1 MDITCG
7 DCGARFRLDRALLK
21 DSNAARVRCRKCGG
35 LIVVRLHEESPV
47 PVLPPQETIPPSTVE
62 PAAPAQEPVSPWPVE
77 PSAPAQE
84 PTAFKSDIS
93 GVIKSEP
100 APPPPEENAVLSVN
114 VSIEPEPEPAAP
126 LAATGLTP
134 SVPHTAPAEEPEP
147 AQPGTI
153 YSRVEDLFAFPP
165 VEDAAPDTF
174 PPEEHPAEEYPAG
187 ENPPKETA
195 ATEPERKAPSRRAPS
210 MLAVLVISVLWILLL
225 AGGTYY
231 FGTTKSGHDMLGTL
245 FAGWGSGRTG
255 SVAETRYDIR
265 NVKWSIEKETA
276 SGALFVVTGEVANV
290 GKGPSGGIG
299 IRATLLGKDN
309 QALAEK
315 TAFAGNLLDNA
326 SLGRM
331 DRPAV
336 EGAMSNRFGEGNV
349 NREIPPGKALPFM
362 VIFTDPPGQI
372 DAVMVKAIDAR

>member
-1 MDITCG
+1 MPEEHALSLMIVTCG
-7 DCGARFRLDRALLK
+7 DCGARFHLDPALLK
-21 DSNAARVRCRKCGG
+21 DSSAARLRCRKCGG

-47 PVLPPQETIPPSTVE
+47 PVLPPKETIPPSTVE
-62 PAAPAQEPVSPWPVE
+62 ASAPAQEPVSPWPVE

-84 PTAFKSDIS
+84 PTASVPDIS
-93 GVIKSEP
+93 GVVPSEP
-100 APPPPEENAVLSVN
+100 VPPPQPEL
-114 VSIEPEPEPAAP
+114 
-126 LAATGLTP
+126 
-134 SVPHTAPAEEPEP
+134 
-147 AQPGTI
+147 AQPGTV
-153 YSRVEDLFAFPP
+153 YSRVEDMFADPL
-165 VEDAAPDTF
+165 
-174 PPEEHPAEEYPAG
+174 PPEENPAGGNPAEE
-187 ENPPKETA
+187 TA
-195 ATEPERKAPSRRAPS
+195 ETEPGRKAPSRRAPFT
-210 MLAVLVISVLWILLL
+210 LKVLVISVMWILLL

-265 NVKWSIEKETA
+265 DVTWRVDNSA
-276 SGALFVVTGEVANV
+276 AGGSLFVLRGAVANV
-290 GKGPSGGIG
+290 GNVPSAG
-299 IRATLLGKDN
+299 IRIQATLLGKDN

-331 DRPAV
+331 DRPAI
-336 EGAMSNRFGEGNV
+336 EGAMSNRFGAGNE

-362 VIFTDPPGQI
+362 VLFFDPPLEI

>member
-1 MDITCG
+1 MIVTCG
-7 DCGARFRLDRALLK
+7 DCGARFHLDPALLK
-21 DSNAARVRCRKCGG
+21 DSSAARIRCRKCGG

-62 PAAPAQEPVSPWPVE
+62 PSAPAQEPVSPWPVE
-77 PSAPAQE
+77 DPGP
-84 PTAFKSDIS
+84 DRIS
-93 GVIKSEP
+93 P
-100 APPPPEENAVLSVN
+100 
-114 VSIEPEPEPAAP
+114 
-126 LAATGLTP
+126 
-134 SVPHTAPAEEPEP
+134 
-147 AQPGTI
+147 
-153 YSRVEDLFAFPP
+153 
-165 VEDAAPDTF
+165 
-174 PPEEHPAEEYPAG
+174 PPEEHPAGGNPA
-187 ENPPKETA
+187 EETA
-195 ATEPERKAPSRRAPS
+195 ETEPGRKVPSRRAPFT
-210 MLAVLVISVLWILLL
+210 LKVLVISVMWILLL

-265 NVKWSIEKETA
+265 DVTWHVDNGSA
-276 SGALFVVTGEVANV
+276 GGSLFVLRGAVANV
-290 GKGPSGGIG
+290 GNVPSAG
-299 IRATLLGKDN
+299 IRIQATLLGKDN

-336 EGAMSNRFGEGNV
+336 EGAMSNRFGAGNE
-349 NREIPPGKALPFM
+349 NREILPGKALPFM
-362 VIFTDPPGQI
+362 VLFFDPPLEI